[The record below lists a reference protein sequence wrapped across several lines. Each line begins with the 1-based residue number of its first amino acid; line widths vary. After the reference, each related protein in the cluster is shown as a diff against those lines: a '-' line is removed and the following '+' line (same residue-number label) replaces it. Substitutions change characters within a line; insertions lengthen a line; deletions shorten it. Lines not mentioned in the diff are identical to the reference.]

1 MNASISEPYPRQSC
15 ISHGQGGVCDRAHC
29 STSRWPLLT
38 AWLHTHSFHGAGGV
52 CDRSYCNTSIQP
64 VLAAVVHALSSHGQG
79 GVCDR
84 HHCRIRR
91 WPLRAATVH
100 TISFP
105 VYGGVATEPN
115 TICANGQ
122 KQQPLGTQTSPN
134 RNGLSEATGGL
145 LNSQTSQPMYVP
157 FL

>member
-1 MNASISEPYPRQSC
+1 MRKDERFNFRTIPQTELHKPWTGRCLRPSPLQHIKVASSNSL
-15 ISHGQGGVCDRAHC
+15 A
-29 STSRWPLLT
+29 
-38 AWLHTHSFHGAGGV
+38 THPFVPWS
-52 CDRSYCNTSIQP
+52 SIQP
-64 VLAAVVHALSSHGQG
+64 VLAAVVHALSSYGQG

-100 TISFP
+100 TISFH